1 MQSCF
6 CCKGF
11 KRCIPV
17 FSNVSMDQ
25 DGGTSDD
32 SEEIIDGKMRVE
44 TSRGQAVFGGI
55 FSGIFAVGFS
65 LMPLALVIAFLA
77 EGSDEIYFL
86 SCIASVFGA
95 VGIGMTVMSIRLFH
109 SAITGRNL
117 VTYVDAPTYSDDV
130 ADGYVSTADLLER
143 IHG

>member
-1 MQSCF
+1 
-6 CCKGF
+6 
-11 KRCIPV
+11 
-17 FSNVSMDQ
+17 MDQ
-25 DGGTSDD
+25 DGGASNE
-32 SEEIIDGKMRVE
+32 SKEIIDGKMRVE
-44 TSRGQAVFGGI
+44 TSRGQAIFGGI

-86 SCIASVFGA
+86 SCVASVFGA
-95 VGIGMTVMSIRLFH
+95 VGIAMTVLSIRLFH

-117 VTYVDAPTYSDDV
+117 VTYVDAPTYSGDV
-130 ADGYVSTADLLER
+130 ADGYVSEEDVLAK

>member
-1 MQSCF
+1 
-6 CCKGF
+6 
-11 KRCIPV
+11 
-17 FSNVSMDQ
+17 MDQ
-25 DGGTSDD
+25 DGEASDE

-44 TSRGQAVFGGI
+44 TSRGQAIFGGI
-55 FSGIFAVGFS
+55 FVSPFAVGFS
-65 LMPLALVIAFLA
+65 LMPLALVISFLA

-95 VGIGMTVMSIRLFH
+95 VGIGMTVLSIRLFH

-117 VTYVDAPTYSDDV
+117 VTYVDAPTYSGDV
-130 ADGYVSTADLLER
+130 ADGYVSEEDVLAK

>member
-11 KRCIPV
+11 KWCILA
-17 FSNVSMDQ
+17 FLTVSMDQ
-25 DGGTSDD
+25 DGGASNK
-32 SEEIIDGKMRVE
+32 SKEMIDGKMRVE
-44 TSRGQAVFGGI
+44 TTRGQAVFGGI

-65 LMPLALVIAFLA
+65 LMPLIMVIAFLA

-86 SCIASVFGA
+86 SCVASVFGA
-95 VGIGMTVMSIRLFH
+95 VGIAMTVLSIRLFH

-117 VTYVDAPTYSDDV
+117 VSYVDAPAYSGDV
-130 ADGYVSTADLLER
+130 ADGYVSEEDVLAK

>member
-1 MQSCF
+1 
-6 CCKGF
+6 
-11 KRCIPV
+11 
-17 FSNVSMDQ
+17 MDQ
-25 DGGTSDD
+25 DGEASDE

-55 FSGIFAVGFS
+55 ISGIFAVGFS
-65 LMPLALVIAFLA
+65 LIPLALVIAFLA
-77 EGSDEIYFL
+77 EGSNEIYFL

-95 VGIGMTVMSIRLFH
+95 VGIGMTFMSIRLFH

-117 VTYVDAPTYSDDV
+117 VTYVDEPTYSGDV
-130 ADGYVSTADLLER
+130 ADGYVSEEDVLAK

>member
-11 KRCIPV
+11 KWCIMV
-17 FSNVSMDQ
+17 FLTVSMDQ
-25 DGGTSDD
+25 DGGASDE
-32 SEEIIDGKMRVE
+32 SGEIIDGKMRVE
-44 TSRGQAVFGGI
+44 TSRGQAIFGGI

-95 VGIGMTVMSIRLFH
+95 VGIAMTVLSIRLFH

-117 VTYVDAPTYSDDV
+117 VTYVDAPTTPDEF
-130 ADGYVSTADLLER
+130 ADGYVSTAEMLER